1 MRHWGCWSRGW
12 ITPPFWIKENVSL
25 GGIKRAGLAASLK
38 ARQACVRL
46 SFLYLLLYCCCCF
59 KKRNQQKRARNFQTK
74 LIMNLLDQIFF
85 WISEM
90 WLFLPPRLCSAS
102 YCFFHK
108 VQCVVS
114 SEKERCFS
122 IRFHLKELQ
131 KQFQSQSLSN
141 EQSWPPHWPG
151 CLGNALTSRKQSYQ
165 STCNS
170 QAGSRRC
177 FDRKNVH
184 RKLSVDVRN
193 REAVCMVTSVS
204 FLTRLLFQSHLL
216 TVVLNQGAHQ
226 ISWGAFG
233 NVSSCALRTQRLPLS
248 FWYTSLVKNI
258 LGGLKLRSP

>member
-1 MRHWGCWSRGW
+1 MRHWGCWSRDW

-59 KKRNQQKRARNFQTK
+59 KKKNQQKRARNFQTK
-74 LIMNLLDQIFF
+74 LIVNLLDQIFV

-114 SEKERCFS
+114 SEKKQCFS
-122 IRFHLKELQ
+122 ICFHLKEMQ

-141 EQSWPPHWPG
+141 EQSWPPHWLPWK
-151 CLGNALTSRKQSYQ
+151 CIDK
-165 STCNS
+165 S
-170 QAGSRRC
+170 QAIIS
-177 FDRKNVH
+177 VH
-184 RKLSVDVRN
+184 LQQPGW
-193 REAVCMVTSVS
+193 EQA
-204 FLTRLLFQSHLL
+204 LF
-216 TVVLNQGAHQ
+216 
-226 ISWGAFG
+226 W
-233 NVSSCALRTQRLPLS
+233 
-248 FWYTSLVKNI
+248 
-258 LGGLKLRSP
+258 

>member
-1 MRHWGCWSRGW
+1 MFLWEVLKGLGLQPLSKPDKH
-12 ITPPFWIKENVSL
+12 VS
-25 GGIKRAGLAASLK
+25 GSHFCTCYCIVAAALK
-38 ARQACVRL
+38 
-46 SFLYLLLYCCCCF
+46 

-85 WISEM
+85 WISKM

-114 SEKERCFS
+114 SEKEQCFS
-122 IRFHLKELQ
+122 ICFHLKELQ

-141 EQSWPPHWPG
+141 KQSWPPHRPG

-170 QAGSRRC
+170 QAGAGSRRC

-184 RKLSVDVRN
+184 RKLSGDVRN

-226 ISWGAFG
+226 ISRGAFG
-233 NVSSCALRTQRLPLS
+233 NVSSCALKTQRLPLS

-258 LGGLKLRSP
+258 LGGLKPRSP

>member
-1 MRHWGCWSRGW
+1 
-12 ITPPFWIKENVSL
+12 
-25 GGIKRAGLAASLK
+25 
-38 ARQACVRL
+38 
-46 SFLYLLLYCCCCF
+46 
-59 KKRNQQKRARNFQTK
+59 
-74 LIMNLLDQIFF
+74 
-85 WISEM
+85 M

-114 SEKERCFS
+114 SEKEQCFS
-122 IRFHLKELQ
+122 ICFHLKELQ
-131 KQFQSQSLSN
+131 KHFQSQSLSN

-170 QAGSRRC
+170 QAGSRCC

-184 RKLSVDVRN
+184 RKLSGDVRN

-226 ISWGAFG
+226 ISRGAFG

-258 LGGLKLRSP
+258 LGGLKPRSP